1 MAERTFYDILEVSN
15 TASSDTIQAAYERL
29 AAKFN
34 PEQPANA
41 GNAAARMQFDAVKQA
56 FLTLGNSDARAQYD
70 RKLALR
76 SFTPA
81 RATAMEVQE
90 PFWTMPKLAL
100 VGVIVLA
107 LGGFYFKHQR
117 DQARI
122 EAEKAVAVAKAKE
135 AEAQAR
141 AQAEAERIAAQQM
154 RDQERN
160 ERMDAERQRRE
171 SETAIRQ
178 VQREAR
184 VNEIT
189 NRALSGYDRAL
200 SQQDEQRK
208 RAEEARI
215 KREEAQAAAASRN
228 QLARDRAELCR
239 MERER
244 YGKSISC

>member
-15 TASSDTIQAAYERL
+15 TASSETIQAAYERL

-34 PEQPANA
+34 PEQQANA

-56 FLTLGNSDARAQYD
+56 FLTLGNTDARAQYD

-76 SFTPA
+76 SITPA
-81 RATAMEVQE
+81 RAAAIDVPES
-90 PFWTMPKLAL
+90 FWTLPKLAL
-100 VGVIVLA
+100 IGVVVLA

-122 EAEKAVAVAKAKE
+122 EAEKAVAVAKARE
-135 AEAQAR
+135 AEEKAR
-141 AQAEAERIAAQQM
+141 AEAEAERIAAQRE
-154 RDQERN
+154 RDRERN

-171 SETAIRQ
+171 SEAAIRQ

-184 VNEIT
+184 VSEIT
-189 NRALSGYDRAL
+189 NRALSGYDRAMER
-200 SQQDEQRK
+200 SEDAR
-208 RAEEARI
+208 RRSEEARI
-215 KREEAQAAAASRN
+215 KREEAQATMASRQ
-228 QLARDRAELCR
+228 QLARDKAELCR

>member
-15 TASSDTIQAAYERL
+15 TASSETIQAAHERL

-41 GNAAARMQFDAVKQA
+41 GNAAARMQFDALKQA
-56 FLTLGNSDARAQYD
+56 FLTLGNADARAQYD

-76 SFTPA
+76 SLTPM
-81 RATAMEVQE
+81 RAAAIEVQE
-90 PFWTMPKLAL
+90 PFWTLPKLAL
-100 VGVIVLA
+100 VGIIVLA

-135 AEAQAR
+135 AEEKAR
-141 AQAEAERIAAQQM
+141 AEAEAERIAAQ
-154 RDQERN
+154 RERERERN
-160 ERMDAERQRRE
+160 ERIDAERQRHE
-171 SETAIRQ
+171 SEAAIRQ

-184 VNEIT
+184 VSEIT
-189 NRALSGYDRAL
+189 NRALSGYDRAMER
-200 SQQDEQRK
+200 SEEAR
-208 RAEEARI
+208 RRSEEARI
-215 KREEAQAAAASRN
+215 KREEAQAAMAARQ
-228 QLARDRAELCR
+228 QLARDKAELCR